1 MRDFRVTPKD
11 RDEPQVYLVDMLA
24 LVAVI
29 PVSSRGQP
37 MNSGDVALSITGSL
51 VCSMGLV
58 SSGLDVGEGIVVFTS
73 SRLSNPPS
81 VSLLSRPEV
90 LVVVVIYSTVVVA
103 DTDEEEPGLSVLVV
117 ICADVICVIT
127 PEYCIRENITTVEC

>member
-1 MRDFRVTPKD
+1 MS
-11 RDEPQVYLVDMLA
+11 A
-24 LVAVI
+24 LVAVT

-90 LVVVVIYSTVVVA
+90 LVVVVVVIYSTVVVA
-103 DTDEEEPGLSVLVV
+103 DPEEKDEEAGLSVLVV
-117 ICADVICVIT
+117 ICADVNSIIT
-127 PEYCIRENITTVEC
+127 PENV

>member
-1 MRDFRVTPKD
+1 
-11 RDEPQVYLVDMLA
+11 
-24 LVAVI
+24 
-29 PVSSRGQP
+29 

-81 VSLLSRPEV
+81 VSLLSRPDV
-90 LVVVVIYSTVVVA
+90 LVVVVVIYSTVVVA
-103 DTDEEEPGLSVLVV
+103 DPEEKEEEAGLSVLVV

-127 PEYCIRENITTVEC
+127 PENCIKASISLLNARNLS